1 MLLLLSLI
9 SLSAAQEVWTDLSQG
24 RNDSYKL
31 WCEMVFMPNHR
42 GWSGNQPPE
51 EWTNVTVSIFPYIAQ
66 GFQLT
71 GSTNSY
77 RMKIPAYIPFTNVSI
92 FEGMFQSLSFSI
104 FYWDD
109 VFPIYL
115 GLYKP
120 TLTNFSASTYII
132 SSRNFCDVSSL
143 VLGTNP
149 DSI

>member
-1 MLLLLSLI
+1 MLLLVCLI
-9 SLSAAQEVWTDLSQG
+9 SLCAALYEAEIWTDLRMG

-51 EWTNVTVSIFPYIAQ
+51 EWTNVTVSIFPYISQ

-71 GSTNSY
+71 GSEN
-77 RMKIPAYIPFTNVSI
+77 AYPTRVSAFIPFANVSI

-115 GLYKP
+115 GL
-120 TLTNFSASTYII
+120 
-132 SSRNFCDVSSL
+132 
-143 VLGTNP
+143 
-149 DSI
+149 

>member
-1 MLLLLSLI
+1 MLLLFTFLSLHA
-9 SLSAAQEVWTDLSQG
+9 SQEIYSDLRMG

-51 EWTNVTVSIFPYIAQ
+51 EWTNVTVSIYPYIAQ

-71 GSTNSY
+71 ASENAYHT
-77 RMKIPAYIPFTNVSI
+77 KIPAFIPSANVSI
-92 FEGMFQSLSFSI
+92 FEGTFQSLSFSI
-104 FYWDD
+104 FYWDN

-115 GLYKP
+115 GLLNP
-120 TLTNFSASTYII
+120 ILTNFSSHMIL
-132 SSRNFCDVSSL
+132 SRNFCDVSSL
-143 VLGTNP
+143 VLGKNP

>member
-1 MLLLLSLI
+1 MILLFTFLSLHA
-9 SLSAAQEVWTDLSQG
+9 SQEIYSDLRMG

-71 GSTNSY
+71 ASENGSKRGIST
-77 RMKIPAYIPFTNVSI
+77 YIPYTNVSL
-92 FEGMFQSLSFSI
+92 FEDTLQFLHFSI
-104 FYWDD
+104 FYWAN

-115 GLYKP
+115 GLLNP
-120 TLTNFSASTYII
+120 SLTNL
-132 SSRNFCDVSSL
+132 SSQVPPPHNFCDVSSL
-143 VLGTNP
+143 ILGKIPN
-149 DSI
+149 SI

>member
-1 MLLLLSLI
+1 MFLLFIFFSVYLG
-9 SLSAAQEVWTDLSQG
+9 QEIYSDLKMG

-51 EWTNVTVSIFPYIAQ
+51 EWTNVSVSIYPYIAQ

-71 GSTNSY
+71 GSENTY
-77 RMKIPAYIPFTNVSI
+77 RTKIAAFIPFANVSI
-92 FEGMFQSLSFSI
+92 FQGMFQTLSFSI

-115 GLYKP
+115 GLLNP
-120 TLTNFSASTYII
+120 ILTNFTTYMV
-132 SSRNFCDVSSL
+132 SSQNFCDVSSL
-143 VLGTNP
+143 VLGTK
-149 DSI
+149 

>member
-1 MLLLLSLI
+1 MFLLLVLI
-9 SLSAAQEVWTDLSQG
+9 SLCAAQEVWTDLSQG

-42 GWSGNQPPE
+42 GWANNLNQPPE

-77 RMKIPAYIPFTNVSI
+77 RMKTPAYIPLVNVSI

-115 GLYKP
+115 GLLNP
-120 TLTNFSASTYII
+120 ILTNFTPHMV

-143 VLGTNP
+143 VLGKNP

>member
-1 MLLLLSLI
+1 M
-9 SLSAAQEVWTDLSQG
+9 G

-42 GWSGNQPPE
+42 GWANNLNQPPE

-71 GSTNSY
+71 ASGNEYQT
-77 RMKIPAYIPFTNVSI
+77 KISAYIPFANVSI

-115 GLYKP
+115 GLYNP
-120 TLTNFSASTYII
+120 ILTNLSAHIL

-143 VLGTNP
+143 VLGKNQ
-149 DSI
+149 I